1 MNLPYQKKNR
11 SLVCLCVLILHFI
24 FIFLPRNALGEDIG
38 GSNLD
43 DSKNLGL
50 PEISFGFKAGISLA
64 QHTGV
69 EERDSE
75 YTVGSHW
82 QSGFA
87 VGAFLYVPVTRRFGL
102 QQEVVYSQKGSR
114 QDIGVDILDIPTILD
129 VTYDMD
135 YIEIPVLTRFTWAI
149 WNGNSVYSLAGTVLS
164 FKVRDRYTLS
174 GEIDDGEQ
182 IVPLEADADM
192 SEVEMFDYSFLFGSG
207 LEHSFLSRTFLIEYR
222 FTIGWNQLQM
232 PTYCYV
238 PFGDEQI
245 LIDNDPVPLK
255 NQNHQIVVGMRF

>member
-1 MNLPYQKKNR
+1 MH
-11 SLVCLCVLILHFI
+11 LILLC
-24 FIFLPRNALGEDIG
+24 LPLAASAG
-38 GSNLD
+38 GTDGSPIDNSGQL
-43 DSKNLGL
+43 SF

-75 YTVGSHW
+75 YTVSSHW
-82 QSGFA
+82 RTGFA
-87 VGAFLYVPVTRRFGL
+87 VGAFLYLPVTPRFGL
-102 QQEVVYSQKGSR
+102 QQEVFYSQKGSR

-149 WNGNSVYSLAGTVLS
+149 WGGNSVYSLAGTVLS
-164 FKVRDRYTLS
+164 FKVRDRYTLT
-174 GEIDDGEQ
+174 GEIDDGDQ
-182 IVPLEADADM
+182 VVPLEADADM
-192 SEVEMFDYSFLFGSG
+192 SEVEMFDYSFLFGFG
-207 LEHSFLSRTFLIEYR
+207 LEHSFFSRIFLLEYR

-238 PFGDEQI
+238 PFGDERI
-245 LIDNDPVPLK
+245 LIDNEPVPLK
-255 NQNHQIVVGMRF
+255 NQNHQIVVGIRF